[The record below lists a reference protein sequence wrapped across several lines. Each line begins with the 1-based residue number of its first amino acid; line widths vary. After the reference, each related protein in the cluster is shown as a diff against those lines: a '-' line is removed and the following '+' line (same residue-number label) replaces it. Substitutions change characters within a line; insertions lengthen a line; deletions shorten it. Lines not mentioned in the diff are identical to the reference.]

1 MSDTA
6 ELPADAYAELAASE
20 RQPHQPRA
28 RRSFHWPTVALV
40 LALVATI
47 GFLAGVQV
55 QKRHTPAAT
64 AVGAFGA
71 GTGGGANRT
80 GTGQGA
86 GATGAGGAGGGAT
99 VGQVKVIDGSTMYV
113 LDRDGNTVHVSTSAS
128 SRFSKTVDGSV
139 QDVRPGDTVVVQGT
153 KAADGSVDASSVTI
167 GGAGGFSGRG
177 GGRGGGGGGG
187 GGAGRGGGTGGT
199 GGTGGGTGGG

>member
-6 ELPADAYAELAASE
+6 ELPADAYRELEAAE
-20 RQPHQPRA
+20 RRPHQPRA
-28 RRSFHWPTVALV
+28 RRSFHWPTLGLV
-40 LALVATI
+40 LALVATL

-71 GTGGGANRT
+71 GSGNAANRT
-80 GTGQGA
+80 GTGQAAGA
-86 GATGAGGAGGGAT
+86 GGGGAT
-99 VGQVKVIDGSTMYV
+99 VGQVKVLDGSTMYV

-139 QDVRPGDTVVVQGT
+139 QDVRPGDNVVVQGT
-153 KAADGSVDASSVTI
+153 RGPDGSVEATSVTI

-187 GGAGRGGGTGGT
+187 GAGRGGGA
-199 GGTGGGTGGG
+199 GGGAGG